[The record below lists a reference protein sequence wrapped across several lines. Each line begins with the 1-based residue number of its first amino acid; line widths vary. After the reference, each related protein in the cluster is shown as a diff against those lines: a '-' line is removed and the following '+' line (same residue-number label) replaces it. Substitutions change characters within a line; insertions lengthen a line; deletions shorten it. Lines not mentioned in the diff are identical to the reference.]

1 MTQLP
6 LEAIAALERGE
17 LIEAIKITRDQTGMD
32 LKSSKEAVERYANS
46 SEQERGAGA
55 VGSASRG
62 TYDSATQ
69 TGAMHGN
76 KPAVPA
82 AALDALA
89 RGHKVEAVRLTR
101 DATGLGLADALKLVD
116 AQLNPAAE
124 NDVPLSSNRLGD
136 PMAEPGRVPRGGF
149 KWLPIAIVLLLF
161 ALAWITLGKGF

>member
-1 MTQLP
+1 MTQLS
-6 LEAIAALERGE
+6 LEAIAALERGN

-46 SEQERGAGA
+46 SEQERAAGA
-55 VGSASRG
+55 IGSASRSTTEAG
-62 TYDSATQ
+62 TIQ
-69 TGAMHGN
+69 GN
-76 KPAVPA
+76 RPAVPA

-161 ALAWITLGKGF
+161 ALAWIALGKSF